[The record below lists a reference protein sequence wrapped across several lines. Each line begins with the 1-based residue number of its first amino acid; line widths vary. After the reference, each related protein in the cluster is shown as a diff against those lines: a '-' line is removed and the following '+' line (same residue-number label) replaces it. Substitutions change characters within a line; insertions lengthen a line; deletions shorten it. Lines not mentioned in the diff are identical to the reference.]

1 VSEAARDGVA
11 RGAREIGMRSARW
24 YRAAV
29 LWAGVA
35 AFAAASPAVA
45 QAPLY
50 PPPPYQ
56 AVPTPP
62 LSGEAGEI
70 AACLCLRQAVDTLG
84 ADMAAKQRSRDAVND
99 ELSRLDA
106 EMQSARAGMDVN
118 DPVAVARF
126 RQLLAQRDAAF
137 RRSTGLVTGDL
148 SSVTARYNARVNEYN
163 ARCANRPRDPGLLAS
178 VQARLV
184 CPPPY

>member
-1 VSEAARDGVA
+1 
-11 RGAREIGMRSARW
+11 MRSARW

-29 LWAGVA
+29 FCAGVA

-45 QAPLY
+45 QAPPFPAP
-50 PPPPYQ
+50 PPPPYGTIP
-56 AVPTPP
+56 APA
-62 LSGEAGEI
+62 LSGEAADI

-84 ADMAAKQRSRDAVND
+84 ADMAAKQRARDAVND

-106 EMQSARAGMDVN
+106 ELQSARAGMDVN
-118 DPVAVARF
+118 DPAAVARF

-148 SSVTARYNARVNEYN
+148 SSATARYNQRVNEYN

-178 VQARLV
+178 VQATLS

>member
-1 VSEAARDGVA
+1 
-11 RGAREIGMRSARW
+11 MRSARR

-29 LWAGVA
+29 FWAGVA
-35 AFAAASPAVA
+35 AAAPAAA

-50 PPPPYQ
+50 PPPPAPPYG
-56 AVPTPP
+56 AVPAPA
-62 LSGEAGEI
+62 LSGEAADI

-84 ADMAAKQRSRDAVND
+84 ADMAAQQRSRDAVND
-99 ELSRLDA
+99 ELTRLDA
-106 EMQSARAGMDVN
+106 ELQAARAGMDVN
-118 DPVAVARF
+118 DPAAVARF
-126 RQLLAQRDAAF
+126 RQMLAQRDAAF

-163 ARCANRPRDPGLLAS
+163 VRCANRPRDPGLLAS
-178 VQARLV
+178 VQATLV

>member
-1 VSEAARDGVA
+1 
-11 RGAREIGMRSARW
+11 MRSAGW
-24 YRAAV
+24 CRAAV

-35 AFAAASPAVA
+35 AFAAVSPAVA

-56 AVPTPP
+56 AVPAPG
-62 LSGEAGEI
+62 LSGEAADI

-84 ADMAAKQRSRDAVND
+84 ADMAGQQRSREAVND

-106 EMQSARAGMDVN
+106 ELQSARAGMDVN
-118 DPVAVARF
+118 DPAAVARF

-148 SSVTARYNARVNEYN
+148 SSVTARYNTRVIEYN
-163 ARCANRPRDPGLLAS
+163 ARCASRPRDPGLLAG
-178 VQARLV
+178 VQATLV

>member
-1 VSEAARDGVA
+1 
-11 RGAREIGMRSARW
+11 MRSARW
-24 YRAAV
+24 YRATV

-35 AFAAASPAVA
+35 AFAAVSPAVA
-45 QAPLY
+45 QAPPY
-50 PPPPYQ
+50 PPPPPLPYQ
-56 AVPTPP
+56 AVPAPG
-62 LSGEAGEI
+62 LSGEAADI

-84 ADMAAKQRSRDAVND
+84 ADMAGQQRSRDAVND

-106 EMQSARAGMDVN
+106 ELQGARAGMDVN
-118 DPVAVARF
+118 DPAAVARF

-148 SSVTARYNARVNEYN
+148 SSVTARYNTRVIEYN
-163 ARCANRPRDPGLLAS
+163 ARCASRPRDPGLLAS
-178 VQARLV
+178 VQATLS